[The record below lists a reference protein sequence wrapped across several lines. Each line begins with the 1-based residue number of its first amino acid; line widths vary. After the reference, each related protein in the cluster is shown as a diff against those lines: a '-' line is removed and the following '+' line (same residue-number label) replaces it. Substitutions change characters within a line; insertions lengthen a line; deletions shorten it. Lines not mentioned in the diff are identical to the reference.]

1 MDNYNDIERLLKLI
15 AETDEMQV
23 GKDALREVLDESSA
37 EEISV
42 SDMELIS
49 AAGSSEFA
57 EFMKLAEENG
67 AEEIL
72 NNKKNE

>member
-72 NNKKNE
+72 NNKKDE